1 MYSAELPHN
10 VLMIDTA
17 SYERAL
23 FSMGE
28 RGSMQDPRT
37 GQLRASG
44 STLSLSNLL
53 SSTNVNIQCTM
64 HNSGNDAFMCL
75 FALQKL
81 LDPKNTVTPEITMKN
96 KKNAGGPSKMFKRSS
111 VAPASPM
118 SPMFASPIMPMMTG
132 QRFPGRAMAASIP
145 NTVSLSNR
153 SSSGPTGKL
162 QSNGIAASTNEFG
175 QARRPKSSHPLSTT
189 DRRSS
194 VVLTGEGK
202 RSSSAPVQPASSTP

>member
-1 MYSAELPHN
+1 MHSAELPHN

-37 GQLRASG
+37 GQPRASG

-53 SSTNVNIQCTM
+53 SSTNVDIQCTM

-81 LDPKNTVTPEITMKN
+81 LDPKNTVVPVITTKN
-96 KKNAGGPSKMFKRSS
+96 KKNAGGSSKMFKRSS
-111 VAPASPM
+111 VGPA

-132 QRFPGRAMAASIP
+132 QRFPGRAMGVPIP
-145 NTVSLSNR
+145 NAVSLSNR

-162 QSNGIAASTNEFG
+162 QANGITASVNEFG
-175 QARRPKSSHPLSTT
+175 QARRPKSSHRFSTT

-194 VVLTGEGK
+194 VMLTGEGK
-202 RSSSAPVQPASSTP
+202 RSSSAPVQPSS